1 MQLFARMYDT
11 TLAWARHRHAPR
23 YLTAM
28 SAAESVIFPIPPDVM
43 LAPMALAKPAQWWR
57 FALLCTLGSV
67 AGGLLGYAIGHFA
80 LDLAWPWIVSLG
92 WQPAFER
99 IQALFLAHGL
109 LFVFLAG
116 FTPIPYKVFT
126 IASGSF
132 GVGLLPFVVGSLL
145 GRGARFFLVAG
156 LMAWGGPRFEPV
168 LKRYIEW
175 LGWLMVGL
183 VVIGLVWM
191 ELRG

>member
-23 YLTAM
+23 YLTLM
-28 SAAESVIFPIPPDVM
+28 SAAESVFFPIPPDVM
-43 LAPMALAKPAQWWR
+43 LAPMSLAKPRSWWR
-57 FALLCTLGSV
+57 YALLCTLGSV

-80 LDLAWPWIVSLG
+80 LDLVWPWVVRMG
-92 WQPAFER
+92 WQPAFEN
-99 IQALFLAHGL
+99 IQTLFVEHGL
-109 LFVFLAG
+109 LFVFIAG

-126 IASGSF
+126 IASGSL
-132 GVGLLPFVVGSLL
+132 GVGLLPFLLGSLL
-145 GRGARFFLVAG
+145 GRGTRFFLVAG
-156 LMAWGGPRFEPV
+156 LMAWGGPKLEPV

-183 VVIGLVWM
+183 VIVGLVWLEM
-191 ELRG
+191 RA